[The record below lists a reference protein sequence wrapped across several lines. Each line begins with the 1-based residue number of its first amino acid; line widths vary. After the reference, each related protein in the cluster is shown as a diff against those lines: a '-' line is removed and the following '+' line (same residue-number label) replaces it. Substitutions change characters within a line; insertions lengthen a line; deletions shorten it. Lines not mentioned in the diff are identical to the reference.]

1 MHVLQVFT
9 GRGSRGNMTVFW
21 GEDRSTFK
29 KAPVTGGGREHFT
42 ATTFISPPD
51 DVIWHII
58 N

>member
-1 MHVLQVFT
+1 V
-9 GRGSRGNMTVFW
+9 GRWLPFVVMA
-21 GEDRSTFK
+21 DPLFK
-29 KAPVTGGGREHFT
+29 KISVIAGWREYIT